1 MKEMHI
7 ANRDERERE
16 REREREEAAGKYRF
30 KSSFL
35 QLEVSR
41 CSL

>member
-7 ANRDERERE
+7 ANGMRERE
-16 REREREEAAGKYRF
+16 RVREREEAVGKYRF